1 MHDIDDYDKQI
12 LKLLRQNGRLTNQEL
27 GELVGLSASQI
38 SRRRIHL
45 EQQKYIIGYSA
56 RISPA
61 ALNLDISAVLE
72 ITLAEASPEAV
83 TAFYELV
90 KHTPAILD
98 MYKTTGNADFI
109 LKVAVAELS
118 DLSALIS
125 DLAAHKTVGHIR
137 TAVVLERLKEDGVWL

>member
-38 SRRRIHL
+38 SRRRINL

-61 ALNLDISAVLE
+61 ALNLDISSVLE

-137 TAVVLERLKEDGVWL
+137 TAVVLERLKENGVWL

>member
-38 SRRRIHL
+38 SRRRIQL

-61 ALNLDISAVLE
+61 ALNLDISSVLE

-137 TAVVLERLKEDGVWL
+137 TAVVLERLKENGVWL

>member
-61 ALNLDISAVLE
+61 S
-72 ITLAEASPEAV
+72 LAKSIVRPRKGACFATCV
-83 TAFYELV
+83 CLWRCVACWELR
-90 KHTPAILD
+90 L
-98 MYKTTGNADFI
+98 
-109 LKVAVAELS
+109 
-118 DLSALIS
+118 
-125 DLAAHKTVGHIR
+125 GH
-137 TAVVLERLKEDGVWL
+137 GPS

>member
-1 MHDIDDYDKQI
+1 
-12 LKLLRQNGRLTNQEL
+12 
-27 GELVGLSASQI
+27 
-38 SRRRIHL
+38 
-45 EQQKYIIGYSA
+45 
-56 RISPA
+56 
-61 ALNLDISAVLE
+61 
-72 ITLAEASPEAV
+72 EAV

>member
-38 SRRRIHL
+38 SRRRINL

-61 ALNLDISAVLE
+61 ALNLDISSVLE

>member
-38 SRRRIHL
+38 SRRRIQL

-61 ALNLDISAVLE
+61 ALNLDISSVLE
-72 ITLAEASPEAV
+72 ITLAEASPDAV
-83 TAFYELV
+83 SAFYSLV
-90 KHTPAILD
+90 KQTPAILD

>member
-61 ALNLDISAVLE
+61 ALNLDISSVLE

-125 DLAAHKTVGHIR
+125 DLAAHKTVGNIR

>member
-12 LKLLRQNGRLTNQEL
+12 LKLLRDNGRLTNQEL
-27 GELVGLSASQI
+27 GEMIGLSASQI
-38 SRRRIHL
+38 SRRRIQL
-45 EQQKYIIGYSA
+45 EQHNFIIGYSA

-61 ALNLDISAVLE
+61 ALNLDISSILE

-83 TAFYELV
+83 SAFYDLV
-90 KHTPAILD
+90 KQTPAILD

-125 DLAAHKTVGHIR
+125 ELAAHKTVGHIR

>member
-38 SRRRIHL
+38 SRRRIQL

-61 ALNLDISAVLE
+61 ALNLDISSVLE